1 MSDEHRDDDITALLS
16 DADAKE
22 LVYNEKY
29 KQEIEKRIIN
39 RALWIAEKQKSRCIP
54 KAHIGG
60 LLLTA
65 GDVIQ
70 FRVKGFARNELEA
83 VFECYDPI
91 FNWVKVRTKTEEMTI
106 KLSDVRYIRKL
117 LNGVDRTLEGK
128 PNDATKTT

>member
-1 MSDEHRDDDITALLS
+1 MSDEDRDDDITVLLN
-16 DADAKE
+16 DVDAKE
-22 LVYNEKY
+22 LVYNEKHR
-29 KQEIEKRIIN
+29 QEIEKRIIN

-60 LLLTA
+60 LTLTA

-91 FNWVKVRTKTEEMTI
+91 FNWVKVRTKAEEMTI

-117 LNGVDRTLEGK
+117 LNGAEVKAEGK
-128 PNDATKTT
+128 PNDATKTA

>member
-1 MSDEHRDDDITALLS
+1 MSNESRDDDITVLL
-16 DADAKE
+16 DDIDAKE

-29 KQEIEKRIIN
+29 RQELERRITN

-54 KAHIGG
+54 KARIGG
-60 LLLTA
+60 LTLTA

-70 FRVKGFARNELEA
+70 FRVRGFARNELEA

-91 FNWVKVRTKTEEMTI
+91 FNWLKVRTKTEEMTI

-117 LNGVDRTLEGK
+117 LNGVDKAIEGK
-128 PNDATKTT
+128 PDDAKTT

>member
-1 MSDEHRDDDITALLS
+1 MSNESRDDDITVLL
-16 DADAKE
+16 DDIDAKE
-22 LVYNEKY
+22 LVYNEKFRR
-29 KQEIEKRIIN
+29 EIEKRITN

-60 LLLTA
+60 LTLTA

-70 FRVKGFARNELEA
+70 FRVRGFARNELEA

-91 FNWVKVRTKTEEMTI
+91 FNWLKVRTKTEEMTI

-117 LNGVDRTLEGK
+117 LNGVDKAIEGK
-128 PNDATKTT
+128 PDDAKTT